1 MCSFTVSF
9 CATKAW
15 MFFFLGRVPRIGEVC
30 TAYFESIFAR
40 ICLGTLRCWT
50 SAQEC
55 LKPRLLKDLI
65 IVAQNGLRRSWDSVY
80 IIVVSQ
86 IHDAYLIPAADPIT
100 RWLKGQHCRVK
111 LWRRWSGQVQIYYLD
126 KANERVT
133 QGGTRE
139 FKTVTQPHSVAPRPQ
154 PPPSLA
160 SLFPSSR
167 HVFVCDS
174 SKYSLKVPPKK
185 PPNPQDRGACMN
197 LGRLNTK

>member
-1 MCSFTVSF
+1 MQLKRGCFL
-9 CATKAW
+9 
-15 MFFFLGRVPRIGEVC
+15 FFFLWRVPRIGEVC
-30 TAYFESIFAR
+30 AAYFESIFAR
-40 ICLGTLRCWT
+40 ICLGTLCCWT

-65 IVAQNGLRRSWDSVY
+65 IDAQNGLRRSWDSVY

-100 RWLKGQHCRVK
+100 RWLKGQHRRVK
-111 LWRRWSGQVQIYYLD
+111 LWRRRSGQVQICYLD
-126 KANERVT
+126 KTNERVT
-133 QGGTRE
+133 RGRSRE
-139 FKTVTQPHSVAPRPQ
+139 LKTVTQPHNVEPGPQ

-174 SKYSLKVPPKK
+174 SK
-185 PPNPQDRGACMN
+185 
-197 LGRLNTK
+197 